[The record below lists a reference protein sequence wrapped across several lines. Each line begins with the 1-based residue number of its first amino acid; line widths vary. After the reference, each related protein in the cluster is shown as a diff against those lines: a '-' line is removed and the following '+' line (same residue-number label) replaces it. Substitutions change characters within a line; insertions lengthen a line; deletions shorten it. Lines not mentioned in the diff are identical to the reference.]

1 MALSEYAL
9 TDVAA
14 VKRFCN
20 LSETNA
26 KYDLLIEDK
35 INAVSAKI
43 EGHAHRKFV
52 TRTFTEYHDGNG
64 EQSVQLQNFPNVVV
78 SAVYD
83 DTLRQFGSGT
93 LLTATDYAVNEDTG
107 RVTLLSKEFTIGSMN
122 VKVVYTAGYTQAAMD
137 ADVKDLAT
145 EWAAQAF
152 EQRTSIGAE
161 SHSEGGV
168 SEQRRSDAD
177 FIARAQ
183 ALSVGL

>member
-52 TRTFTEYHDGNG
+52 TRTFTEYADGDG
-64 EQSVQLQNFPNVVV
+64 ESSVQLKNFPNVVV
-78 SAVYD
+78 SALYD
-83 DTLRQFGSGT
+83 DSSRLFTSATLIP
-93 LLTATDYAVNEDTG
+93 ATDYVVNEDTG
-107 RVTLLSKEFTIGSMN
+107 RVTLLEDTFYIGVAN
-122 VKVVYTAGYTQAAMD
+122 IKIIYTAGYTQAAMD

-177 FIARAQ
+177 FIQRAE
-183 ALSVGL
+183 SFSTGV